1 MRANEFEKINT
12 TAFKELMTPELKKL
26 GTVFNKAGHEI
37 RLVGGVVRD
46 LALKKF
52 PKDVDLATDANP
64 NDVVELLDKNNIK
77 NKPTGIEHG
86 TITAIINKTPYEIT
100 TLRADKETDGRRAK
114 VQFVKE
120 WKQDAERRDLT
131 YNAMSLDFK
140 GKLYDYFGGMDDLQ
154 DKVSAFVGD
163 PDERIKED
171 FLRILR
177 YFRFQSKLEDPKWDQ
192 NTIKA
197 IANNADD
204 LKRISVERIWS
215 ELKKM
220 LVSRNVEESLRY
232 MGQTGVAK
240 AIDLPVE
247 NASMIKRLAK
257 TDDPIVP
264 LAVLVDDITLAETWK
279 MSKEETQL
287 LRFLVQNKKTS
298 LTKESAIDFIHDG
311 YSKKMVLDLINLQG
325 KKALDDVVRNYEAPQ
340 FPVQGRDLIAKGMK
354 PGVDVGRQLAQLR
367 DKWKASGYKLSKDK
381 LLR

>member
-64 NDVVELLDKNNIK
+64 NDVVELLNKNNIK

-86 TITAIINKTPYEIT
+86 TITAIMNKTPYEIT

-114 VQFVKE
+114 VQFVKD

-257 TDDPIVP
+257 TEDPIVP

-354 PGVDVGRQLAQLR
+354 PGVDVGRQLAKLR
-367 DKWKASGYKLSKDK
+367 DKWKASGYKLSKDQ

>member
-114 VQFVKE
+114 VQFVKD

-287 LRFLVQNKKTS
+287 LRFLVQNKKPS

-367 DKWKASGYKLSKDK
+367 DKWKASGYKLSKDQ

>member
-114 VQFVKE
+114 VQFVKD

-264 LAVLVDDITLAETWK
+264 LAVLVDDITLSETWK

-367 DKWKASGYKLSKDK
+367 DKWKASGYKLSKDQ

>member
-64 NDVVELLDKNNIK
+64 NDVVELLNKNNIK

-86 TITAIINKTPYEIT
+86 TITAIIDKTPYEIT

-114 VQFVKE
+114 VQFVKN

-247 NASMIKRLAK
+247 NSSMIKRLAK
-257 TDDPIVP
+257 TEDPIVP

-298 LTKESAIDFIHDG
+298 LTKERAIDFIHDG

-325 KKALDDVVRNYEAPQ
+325 KKALDDVVRNYEAPE

-367 DKWKASGYKLSKDK
+367 DKWKASGYKLSKDQ

>member
-64 NDVVELLDKNNIK
+64 NDVVELLNKNNIK

-86 TITAIINKTPYEIT
+86 TITAIIDKTPYEIT

-114 VQFVKE
+114 VQFVKN

-257 TDDPIVP
+257 TEDPIVP

-354 PGVDVGRQLAQLR
+354 PGVDVGRQLAKLR
-367 DKWKASGYKLSKDK
+367 DKWKASGYKLSKDQ

>member
-64 NDVVELLDKNNIK
+64 NDVVELLNKNNIK

-86 TITAIINKTPYEIT
+86 TITAIIDKTPYEIT

-114 VQFVKE
+114 VQFVKD

-257 TDDPIVP
+257 TEDPIVP
-264 LAVLVDDITLAETWK
+264 LAVLVDDITLDETWK

-354 PGVDVGRQLAQLR
+354 PGVDVGRQLAKLR
-367 DKWKASGYKLSKDK
+367 DKWKASGYKLSKDQ

>member
-114 VQFVKE
+114 VQFVKD

-140 GKLYDYFGGMDDLQ
+140 GKLYHYFGGMDDLQ

-240 AIDLPVE
+240 GIDLPVE

-257 TDDPIVP
+257 TEDPIVT

-367 DKWKASGYKLSKDK
+367 DKWKASGYKLSKDQ

>member
-64 NDVVELLDKNNIK
+64 NDVVELLNKNNIK

-114 VQFVKE
+114 VQFVKD

-367 DKWKASGYKLSKDK
+367 DKWKASGYKLSKDQ

>member
-64 NDVVELLDKNNIK
+64 TDVVELLNKNNIK

-114 VQFVKE
+114 VQFVKD

-257 TDDPIVP
+257 TEDPIVP

-325 KKALDDVVRNYEAPQ
+325 KKALDDVIRNYEAPQ

-367 DKWKASGYKLSKDK
+367 DKWKASGYKLSKDQ

>member
-52 PKDVDLATDANP
+52 PKDVDLATEANP
-64 NDVVELLDKNNIK
+64 NDVVELLNKNNIK

-114 VQFVKE
+114 VQFVKD

-325 KKALDDVVRNYEAPQ
+325 KKALEDVVRNYEAPQ

-367 DKWKASGYKLSKDK
+367 DKWKASGYKLSKDQ

>member
-64 NDVVELLDKNNIK
+64 NDVVELIDKNNIK

-114 VQFVKE
+114 VQFVKD

-197 IANNADD
+197 LANNADD

-264 LAVLVDDITLAETWK
+264 LAVLVDDITLADTWK

-367 DKWKASGYKLSKDK
+367 DKWKASGYKLSKDQ

>member
-64 NDVVELLDKNNIK
+64 NDVVELLNKNNIK

-114 VQFVKE
+114 VQFVKD

-197 IANNADD
+197 IANNAND

-247 NASMIKRLAK
+247 NSSMIKRLAK

-367 DKWKASGYKLSKDK
+367 DKWKASGYKLSKDQ

>member
-64 NDVVELLDKNNIK
+64 KDVVELLDKNNIK

-86 TITAIINKTPYEIT
+86 TVTAIINKTPYEIT

-114 VQFVKE
+114 VKFVKN

-197 IANNADD
+197 IANNAND

-220 LVSRNVEESLRY
+220 LISRNVEESLRY
-232 MGQTGVAK
+232 MGETGVAK
-240 AIDLPVE
+240 AIQLPVD
-247 NASMIKRLAK
+247 NAQSIKKLAK
-257 TDDPIVP
+257 TDNPIVP
-264 LAVLVDDITLAETWK
+264 LAVLVNDMTLADTWK
-279 MSKEETQL
+279 MSNEETQL
-287 LRFLVQNKKTS
+287 LRFLVQNKKNS
-298 LTKESAIDFIHDG
+298 LSKDSAIDLIHDG
-311 YSKKMVLDLINLQG
+311 YPKEMVLHLISLQG
-325 KKALDDVVRNYEAPQ
+325 KKSLDDVIRNYEAPN

-367 DKWKASGYKLSKDK
+367 DKWKASGYKLSKDQ

>member
-64 NDVVELLDKNNIK
+64 NDVVELLNKNNIK

-114 VQFVKE
+114 VQFVKD

-154 DKVSAFVGD
+154 DKVSAFVGN

-197 IANNADD
+197 IANNADE

-367 DKWKASGYKLSKDK
+367 DKWKASGYKLSKDQ

>member
-114 VQFVKE
+114 VQFVKD

-257 TDDPIVP
+257 TEDPIVP

-367 DKWKASGYKLSKDK
+367 DKWKASGYKLSKDQ

>member
-64 NDVVELLDKNNIK
+64 NDVVELLNKNNIK

-114 VQFVKE
+114 VQFVKD

-163 PDERIKED
+163 PDEIIKED

-257 TDDPIVP
+257 TEDPIVP

-367 DKWKASGYKLSKDK
+367 DNGKQVDINFLKINF
-381 LLR
+381 

>member
-64 NDVVELLDKNNIK
+64 NDVVELLNKNNIK

-114 VQFVKE
+114 VQFVKD

-257 TDDPIVP
+257 TEDPIVP

-367 DKWKASGYKLSKDK
+367 DKWKASGYKLSKDQ

>member
-64 NDVVELLDKNNIK
+64 NDVVELLNKNNIK

-114 VQFVKE
+114 VQFVKD

-154 DKVSAFVGD
+154 DKVSAFVGN

-197 IANNADD
+197 IANNADE

-257 TDDPIVP
+257 TEDPIVP

-367 DKWKASGYKLSKDK
+367 DKWKASGYKLSKDQ

>member
-64 NDVVELLDKNNIK
+64 NDVVELLNKNNIK

-114 VQFVKE
+114 VQFVKD

-325 KKALDDVVRNYEAPQ
+325 KKALDDVIRNYEAPQ

-367 DKWKASGYKLSKDK
+367 DKWKASGYKLSKDQ

>member
-64 NDVVELLDKNNIK
+64 NDVVELLNKNNIK

-114 VQFVKE
+114 VQFVKD

-257 TDDPIVP
+257 TEDPIVP

-287 LRFLVQNKKTS
+287 LRFLVQNKKNS

-325 KKALDDVVRNYEAPQ
+325 KKALDDVIRNYEAPQ

-367 DKWKASGYKLSKDK
+367 DKWKASGYKLSKDQ

>member
-64 NDVVELLDKNNIK
+64 NDVVELLNKNNIK

-114 VQFVKE
+114 VQFVKD

-240 AIDLPVE
+240 AIGLPVE

-325 KKALDDVVRNYEAPQ
+325 KKALDDVIRNYEAPQ

-367 DKWKASGYKLSKDK
+367 DKWKASGYKLSKDQ

>member
-64 NDVVELLDKNNIK
+64 NDVVELLNKNNIK

-100 TLRADKETDGRRAK
+100 TLRADKETAGRRAK
-114 VQFVKE
+114 VQFVKD

-232 MGQTGVAK
+232 MGQTGVA
-240 AIDLPVE
+240 
-247 NASMIKRLAK
+247 
-257 TDDPIVP
+257 
-264 LAVLVDDITLAETWK
+264 
-279 MSKEETQL
+279 
-287 LRFLVQNKKTS
+287 
-298 LTKESAIDFIHDG
+298 
-311 YSKKMVLDLINLQG
+311 
-325 KKALDDVVRNYEAPQ
+325 
-340 FPVQGRDLIAKGMK
+340 
-354 PGVDVGRQLAQLR
+354 
-367 DKWKASGYKLSKDK
+367 
-381 LLR
+381 

>member
-114 VQFVKE
+114 VQFVKD

-220 LVSRNVEESLRY
+220 LVSRNVEECLRY

-257 TDDPIVP
+257 TEDPIVP

-367 DKWKASGYKLSKDK
+367 DKWKASGYKLSKDQ

>member
-114 VQFVKE
+114 VQFVKD

-367 DKWKASGYKLSKDK
+367 DKWKASGYKLSKDQ

>member
-64 NDVVELLDKNNIK
+64 NDVVELLNKNNIK

-114 VQFVKE
+114 VQFVKD

-163 PDERIKED
+163 PDQRIKED

-257 TDDPIVP
+257 TEDPIVP

-287 LRFLVQNKKTS
+287 LRFLVQNKKNS

-325 KKALDDVVRNYEAPQ
+325 KKALDDVIRNYEAPQ

-367 DKWKASGYKLSKDK
+367 DKWKASGYKLSKDQ

>member
-64 NDVVELLDKNNIK
+64 NDVVELLNKNNIK

-114 VQFVKE
+114 VQFVKD

-264 LAVLVDDITLAETWK
+264 LAVLVDDITLADTWK

-287 LRFLVQNKKTS
+287 LRFLIQNKKTS

-325 KKALDDVVRNYEAPQ
+325 KKALDDVIRNYEAPQ

-367 DKWKASGYKLSKDK
+367 DKWKASGYKLSKDQ

>member
-114 VQFVKE
+114 VQFVKD

-247 NASMIKRLAK
+247 NASMIKKLAK

-367 DKWKASGYKLSKDK
+367 DKWKASGYKLSKDQ

>member
-114 VQFVKE
+114 VQFVKD

-257 TDDPIVP
+257 TEDPIVP

-367 DKWKASGYKLSKDK
+367 DKWKASGYKLSIDH

>member
-64 NDVVELLDKNNIK
+64 NDVVELLNKNNIK

-114 VQFVKE
+114 VQFVKD

-287 LRFLVQNKKTS
+287 LRFLVQNKKNS

-325 KKALDDVVRNYEAPQ
+325 KKALDDVIRNYEAPQ

-367 DKWKASGYKLSKDK
+367 DKWKASGYKLSKDQ

>member
-64 NDVVELLDKNNIK
+64 NDVVELLNKNNIK

-114 VQFVKE
+114 VQFVKD

-204 LKRISVERIWS
+204 LKRISVERVWS

-264 LAVLVDDITLAETWK
+264 LAVLVDDITLADTWK

-287 LRFLVQNKKTS
+287 LRFLIQNKKTS

-325 KKALDDVVRNYEAPQ
+325 KKALDDVIRNYEAPQ

-367 DKWKASGYKLSKDK
+367 DKWKASGYKLSKDQ

>member
-114 VQFVKE
+114 VQFVKD

-257 TDDPIVP
+257 TEDPIVP

-367 DKWKASGYKLSKDK
+367 DKWKARGYKLSKDQ

>member
-1 MRANEFEKINT
+1 
-12 TAFKELMTPELKKL
+12 
-26 GTVFNKAGHEI
+26 
-37 RLVGGVVRD
+37 
-46 LALKKF
+46 
-52 PKDVDLATDANP
+52 
-64 NDVVELLDKNNIK
+64 
-77 NKPTGIEHG
+77 
-86 TITAIINKTPYEIT
+86 
-100 TLRADKETDGRRAK
+100 
-114 VQFVKE
+114 
-120 WKQDAERRDLT
+120 
-131 YNAMSLDFK
+131 
-140 GKLYDYFGGMDDLQ
+140 
-154 DKVSAFVGD
+154 
-163 PDERIKED
+163 
-171 FLRILR
+171 
-177 YFRFQSKLEDPKWDQ
+177 
-192 NTIKA
+192 
-197 IANNADD
+197 
-204 LKRISVERIWS
+204 
-215 ELKKM
+215 M

-325 KKALDDVVRNYEAPQ
+325 KKALDDVIRNYEAPQ

-367 DKWKASGYKLSKDK
+367 DKWKASGYKLSKDQ

>member
-64 NDVVELLDKNNIK
+64 NDVVELLNKNNIK

-114 VQFVKE
+114 VQFVKD

-257 TDDPIVP
+257 TEDPIVP

-325 KKALDDVVRNYEAPQ
+325 KKALDDVIRNYEAPQ

-367 DKWKASGYKLSKDK
+367 DKWKASGYKLSKDQ

>member
-64 NDVVELLDKNNIK
+64 NDVVELLNKNNIK

-114 VQFVKE
+114 VQFVKD

-325 KKALDDVVRNYEAPQ
+325 KKALDDVIRNNEAPQ

-367 DKWKASGYKLSKDK
+367 DKWKASGYKLSKDQ